1 MIDIFREE
9 KWITAAMLLL
19 GGISILIRIV
29 LGALYG
35 RMLRETENMAATR
48 NEGLRRCKLKFMNC
62 YRLNNGVSNVNVFVE
77 KFLANMSVGPFR
89 LDQMYHISG
98 QTMLLSV
105 AAVGVGICK
114 GIALGRSLWQI
125 VPFYIACFIL
135 LYFYFALSAA
145 LDIVGMRKMLKI
157 QLVDY
162 LENHLSARIG
172 TAQEDMDMLYG
183 EQKGKRIV
191 EVRPVGSRLRVM
203 TPSGRKR
210 GNMLVPEEAG
220 AKAAEV
226 PRNTRAENEAAFY
239 GTIRQ
244 EPSEMEKPGED
255 VQTAEEL
262 EELLKEILTI

>member
-19 GGISILIRIV
+19 GGISILMRIV

-145 LDIVGMRKMLKI
+145 LDIMGMRRMLKI

-162 LENHLSARIG
+162 LENHLAARID
-172 TAQEDMDMLYG
+172 TTQEDVDMLYG
-183 EQKGKRIV
+183 EQEGKRIV

-203 TPSGRKR
+203 AAGGRKR
-210 GNMLVPEEAG
+210 GNMPVPERFE
-220 AKAAEV
+220 AKAAGEFQK
-226 PRNTRAENEAAFY
+226 PRAGKEAAFY
-239 GTIRQ
+239 AEIRQ
-244 EPSEMEKPGED
+244 EPSEVKEPGED